1 MNLGLK
7 DDRLIAKSPIR
18 GKVGF
23 PGVNGSYVNSLNPRK
38 LAVTFVLFAF
48 TFAGG
53 GLPSVR
59 GDAAYRVVNRIEA
72 MTSADNADVRIED
85 VTFGWGAARK
95 PGFWMPVWVT
105 LSGGS
110 TGGAGELSLSAPDS
124 EGVICTYPRGWV
136 AVASNEKRAVESVIL
151 LGRTGAAVT
160 VEWRLEGGRI
170 LRRTVG
176 LARSIIGTAEV
187 GPSLEQPVVLQI
199 GPEPIAENRH
209 GVFAGSIYWVT
220 ITDPE
225 TLPKRP
231 EAYQMV
237 SAVIL
242 TTGADSQFQRRLA
255 SSGDSWQG
263 LREWVASG
271 GRLVLSVDESAAD
284 LFAPGGPLAWAVP
297 GGLAGSVQ
305 LRKTAT
311 LETYAESPR
320 PLVVRRG
327 EGLLK
332 ATQTPGFQG
341 VVTAKEGNIPLV
353 LRRQYG
359 FGTVVLCTFDL
370 SHRAIREWSQKDR
383 LLDRL
388 LDREEMHAG
397 RTAEQRTLMHHGF
410 NDLSGQLRAALELF
424 HGVTFVPFSTVA
436 ILLGVYFV
444 LVGPLDYLLLGR
456 YFSDRRW
463 TWLTF
468 PLILVMVCFS
478 AWKLGEIWKGRGV
491 RVNELGLLDVD
502 VAGSRV
508 RGIAW
513 ANLFTS
519 KAGLFDVRLN
529 EEPWNALGL
538 RPASASVQ
546 WFASP
551 GRGLGGMEGASLEFG
566 ESSGNYT
573 LRMAGPAAQLEG
585 LPVAAKATRAVSAV
599 WEGSQQRPLLET
611 DLSDRQQLLNGTVT
625 NAFPFALDDTVMI
638 YRGWVYFVGRLE
650 PGASWQPRVG
660 EDRRELRA
668 WLNDRRVETV
678 GEGVQQQARQVV
690 APYDR
695 SSRDPWYILRMMLF
709 YRAAGGDGYVRLWNA
724 QFAYLDATDWL
735 ENGRAI
741 LLARADIDSSQGSVA
756 IRPRGAVESE
766 MPRRE
771 SLTYV
776 RAVLPVRG
784 AESASGAPGVGSGA
798 SGVE

>member
-1 MNLGLK
+1 M
-7 DDRLIAKSPIR
+7 
-18 GKVGF
+18 
-23 PGVNGSYVNSLNPRK
+23 NSLNPRK
-38 LAVTFVLFAF
+38 LFVNLVFLALICEG
-48 TFAGG
+48 AA
-53 GLPSVR
+53 LPSRMV
-59 GDAAYRVVNRIEA
+59 DAADQDRLA
-72 MTSADNADVRIED
+72 SDALKPGD
-85 VTFGWGAARK
+85 VTDVCIEEVRVGWAGARK
-95 PGFWMPVWVT
+95 PGFWIPVWIT

-110 TGGAGELSLSAPDS
+110 TGGSGELFLSAPDS
-124 EGVICTYPRGWV
+124 EGVVCTYPLDRV
-136 AVASNEKRAVESVIL
+136 AVASNEKRIVESLIR
-151 LGRTGAAVT
+151 LGRAGSAVT

-170 LRRTVG
+170 LRRTAG
-176 LARSIIGTAEV
+176 SGRPIIGAAEV
-187 GPSLEQPVVLQI
+187 GPSPEQPVVLQI
-199 GPEPIAENRH
+199 GPEPLSENRQG
-209 GVFAGSIYWVT
+209 GVAGDIYWVT
-220 ITDPE
+220 VTDPQS
-225 TLPKRP
+225 LPRRS

-242 TTGADSQFQRRLA
+242 TTGTDPEFRRRLA
-255 SSGDSWQG
+255 SCGEAWQA

-284 LFAPGGPLAWAVP
+284 LFIPEGPLAWAVP

-305 LRKTAT
+305 LRKTAA

-332 ATQTPGFQG
+332 AAQTPGFQG
-341 VVTAKEGNIPLV
+341 VVSAKEGNIPLV

-388 LDREEMHAG
+388 LDREDMHAG
-397 RTAEQRTLMHHGF
+397 RGAEQRTLMHHGF
-410 NDLSGQLRAALELF
+410 NDLSGQLHAALELF

-456 YFSDRRW
+456 YFPDRRW

-468 PLILVMVCFS
+468 PLILVIVCVS
-478 AWKLGEIWKGRGV
+478 AWKLGEAWKGRGV
-491 RVNELGLLDVD
+491 LVNEVGLLDVD
-502 VAGSRV
+502 VEGGRV

-513 ANLFTS
+513 ANFFTS
-519 KAGLFDVRLN
+519 KAGLFDVTPN
-529 EEPWNALGL
+529 EESWNALGS
-538 RPASASVQ
+538 RPASASVG

-566 ESSGNYT
+566 EPLGNYT
-573 LRMAGPAAQLEG
+573 CRMAGPAARLEG
-585 LPVAAKATRAVSAV
+585 LPVAAQATRAVSAV
-599 WEGSQQRPLLET
+599 WEGSRERPYVET
-611 DLSDRQQLLNGTVT
+611 DLSDRQQLLNGTVA
-625 NAFPFALDDTVMI
+625 NKFPFALDDAVMI

-650 PGASWQPRVG
+650 PGASWRPRVG

-695 SSRDPWYILRMMLF
+695 SSRDLWYILRMMLF
-709 YRAAGGDGYVRLWNA
+709 YRAAGGDGYVRLWNS

-741 LLARADIDSSQGSVA
+741 LLARADMDSPIGAVA
-756 IRPRGAVESE
+756 IRPRGAGESE
-766 MPRRE
+766 SPRRE
-771 SLTYV
+771 SLAYV

-784 AESASGAPGVGSGA
+784 AEIASGTSGVESGA
-798 SGVE
+798 STVDQAPERSGR

>member
-1 MNLGLK
+1 M
-7 DDRLIAKSPIR
+7 
-18 GKVGF
+18 
-23 PGVNGSYVNSLNPRK
+23 NGSYVNSFNTCK
-38 LAVTFVLFAF
+38 LFVTFVLFAF
-48 TFAGG
+48 AFAGG
-53 GLPSVR
+53 GVPSVR
-59 GDAAYRVVNRIEA
+59 GEAADRVGTRAKATTPRDV
-72 MTSADNADVRIED
+72 ADVRIED
-85 VTFGWGAARK
+85 VRFGWGAARK

-110 TGGAGELSLSAPDS
+110 TGGTGELSLSAPDS
-124 EGVICTYPRGWV
+124 EGVVCTYPLGRV
-136 AVASNEKRAVESVIL
+136 AVASNEKRIVELLIR
-151 LGRTGAAVT
+151 LGRAGSAVT

-170 LRRTVG
+170 LRRTAG
-176 LARSIIGTAEV
+176 SARSIIGMAEV
-187 GPSLEQPVVLQI
+187 GPSLEQPVVIQI
-199 GPEPIAENRH
+199 GPEPIAENRQG
-209 GVFAGSIYWVT
+209 GVAGGIYWVT
-220 ITDPE
+220 VTDPQS
-225 TLPKRP
+225 LPRRS
-231 EAYQMV
+231 EAYQMA

-242 TTGADSQFQRRLA
+242 TTGTDPEFRRRLA
-255 SSGDSWQG
+255 SCGEVWQG

-284 LFAPGGPLAWAVP
+284 LFIPQGPLAWAVP

-305 LRKTAT
+305 LRKTAA

-327 EGLLK
+327 EGFLK
-332 ATQTPGFQG
+332 AVRTPGFQG
-341 VVTAKEGNIPLV
+341 VVSAKEGNIPLV

-388 LDREEMHAG
+388 LGREEMHAG
-397 RTAEQRTLMHHGF
+397 RGAEQRTLMHHGF
-410 NDLSGQLRAALELF
+410 NDLSGQLHAALELF

-456 YFSDRRW
+456 YFPDRRW

-468 PLILVMVCFS
+468 PVILVIVCVS
-478 AWKLGEIWKGRGV
+478 AWKLGEAWKGRGV
-491 RVNELGLLDVD
+491 LVNEVGLLDVD
-502 VAGSRV
+502 VGGGRV
-508 RGIAW
+508 REIAW
-513 ANLFTS
+513 ANFFTS
-519 KAGLFDVRLN
+519 QAGLFDVTPN
-529 EEPWNALGL
+529 EESWNALGL
-538 RPASASVQ
+538 RPASASVG

-566 ESSGNYT
+566 ESLGNYT
-573 LRMAGPAAQLEG
+573 FRMAGPAARLEG

-599 WEGSQQRPLLET
+599 WEGRQERQLLQG
-611 DLSDRQQLLNGTVT
+611 DLSDRQQLLDGTVT
-625 NAFPFALDDTVMI
+625 NAFPFALDDAVMI

-650 PGASWQPRVG
+650 PGASWRPRVG

-695 SSRDPWYILRMMLF
+695 SSRDLWYILRMMLF

-741 LLARADIDSSQGSVA
+741 LLARADMDSPTGAVA
-756 IRPRGAVESE
+756 IRPRGAGESE
-766 MPRRE
+766 SPRRE
-771 SLTYV
+771 SLTFV

-784 AESASGAPGVGSGA
+784 AESASGAPGGGSGA

>member
-1 MNLGLK
+1 M
-7 DDRLIAKSPIR
+7 
-18 GKVGF
+18 
-23 PGVNGSYVNSLNPRK
+23 NGSYVDSFNTHK
-38 LAVTFVLFAF
+38 LFVTFVLFAF
-48 TFAGG
+48 TFAGAR
-53 GLPSVR
+53 LPSVR
-59 GDAAYRVVNRIEA
+59 GEAADRVGTRAEA
-72 MTSADNADVRIED
+72 TTPRDVADVRIED
-85 VTFGWGAARK
+85 VRVGWGAARK

-110 TGGAGELSLSAPDS
+110 TGGSGELSLSASDS
-124 EGVICTYPRGWV
+124 EGVVCTYPLGRV
-136 AVASNEKRAVESVIL
+136 AVASKEKRVVESVIR
-151 LGRTGAAVT
+151 LGRTGAAIT

-170 LRRTVG
+170 LRRTAG
-176 LARSIIGTAEV
+176 SARSIIGAAEV
-187 GPSLEQPVVLQI
+187 GPSPEQPVVLQI
-199 GPEPIAENRH
+199 GPEPLSDNRQG
-209 GVFAGSIYWVT
+209 GVAGGIYWVT
-220 ITDPE
+220 VTDPE
-225 TLPKRP
+225 SLPKRP

-242 TTGADSQFQRRLA
+242 TTGTDPEFRRRLA
-255 SSGDSWQG
+255 SCGEVWQG

-284 LFAPGGPLAWAVP
+284 LFIPEGPLAWAVP

-305 LRKTAT
+305 LRKTAA

-332 ATQTPGFQG
+332 AAQTPGFQG
-341 VVTAKEGNIPLV
+341 VVSAKEGNIPLV

-383 LLDRL
+383 LMDRL
-388 LDREEMHAG
+388 LGREEMHAG
-397 RTAEQRTLMHHGF
+397 RSAEQRTLMHHGF
-410 NDLSGQLRAALELF
+410 NDLSGQLHAALELF

-456 YFSDRRW
+456 YFPDRRW

-468 PLILVMVCFS
+468 PLILVVVCVS
-478 AWKLGEIWKGRGV
+478 AWKLGEAWKGRGV
-491 RVNELGLLDVD
+491 LVNEVGLLDVD
-502 VAGSRV
+502 VGGGRV
-508 RGIAW
+508 RNIAW
-513 ANLFTS
+513 ANFFTS
-519 KAGLFDVRLN
+519 KAGLFDVTPN
-529 EEPWNALGL
+529 EESWNALGL
-538 RPASASVQ
+538 RPASASVG

-566 ESSGNYT
+566 ESLGNYSF
-573 LRMAGPAAQLEG
+573 RMAGPAARLEG

-599 WEGSQQRPLLET
+599 WEGRQERQLLEG
-611 DLSDRQQLLNGTVT
+611 DLSDRQQLLDGTVT
-625 NAFPFALDDTVMI
+625 NAFPFALDDAVMI

-650 PGASWQPRVG
+650 PGASWRPRVG

-695 SSRDPWYILRMMLF
+695 SSRDLWYILRMMLF

-741 LLARADIDSSQGSVA
+741 LLARADMDSPIGVVA
-756 IRPRGAVESE
+756 IRPRGAGELES
-766 MPRRE
+766 PRRE

-776 RAVLPVRG
+776 RVVLPVRG